1 MAPLMVLGGPSV
13 APYTVRGDHLFCHGQ
28 SGGTAFRG
36 DRLSCDRS
44 ELRLFK
50 NLTQSVRRLTNLRFR
65 DFFVFTLSSFWS
77 VFMDCYCIYGLS
89 VSR

>member
-44 ELRLFK
+44 G
-50 NLTQSVRRLTNLRFR
+50 VY
-65 DFFVFTLSSFWS
+65 SSYIH
-77 VFMDCYCIYGLS
+77 V
-89 VSR
+89 VSYFL